1 VNYIHIHF
9 IKLKEN
15 KSPIFVMEDETGRRR
30 DVFPGELWE
39 DALIENPLRLLFLS
53 GCRTGETPGT
63 GAAVSF
69 ARVLV
74 ENYRVPAVLGWGR
87 SVSDQQATIA
97 EKMIYK
103 ELSRGKS
110 ILEAVQRA
118 RYELIK
124 NFPLS

>member
-1 VNYIHIHF
+1 
-9 IKLKEN
+9 
-15 KSPIFVMEDETGRRR
+15 MEDETGRHQ
-30 DVFPGELWE
+30 DVLPGELWE
-39 DALIENPLRLLFLS
+39 EALIENPPRLLFLS

-74 ENYRVPAVLGWGR
+74 EDHQVPAVLGWGR

-118 RYELIK
+118 RHELIK
-124 NFPLS
+124 NFPGSSFPT